1 MSELPETPPA
11 ADLTPS
17 PKPTWYKRRWVQG
30 TGAAVIVLGIIGA
43 ISDAGKKDAT
53 SLSNTKT
60 VTVTNA
66 TPTET
71 APDADAA
78 TQKAA
83 DEKAAKEAEAASQRA
98 EARAA
103 RGVTFSKI
111 GSQVVTYQAER
122 DDVAVVKARNAGSSN
137 FLVEFLSGGGGS
149 GDLAI
154 NEIGPGSWAG
164 VAKLSTGRYKVKVTA
179 EGSWSLTISQPLA
192 KTTGVKALPGALAG
206 KGSAVIPINVPED
219 LPAATIAATNNGD
232 SNFLVEVVGYGGE
245 TTGSSLIVN
254 EIGPGSWS
262 TASDIPAGSFLL
274 KVTGAGNWTLKI
286 AP

>member
-1 MSELPETPPA
+1 M
-11 ADLTPS
+11 
-17 PKPTWYKRRWVQG
+17 
-30 TGAAVIVLGIIGA
+30 IVLGIIGA
-43 ISDAGKKDAT
+43 VSDSGKKDET
-53 SLSNTKT
+53 SSSTTKT

-71 APDADAA
+71 APDADAEA
-78 TQKAA
+78 QKAA
-83 DEKAAKEAEAASQRA
+83 DENAAKGAEAARKRA

-103 RGVTFSKI
+103 RGVTFSKN
-111 GSQVVTYQAER
+111 GSQVATYQAER
-122 DDVAVVKARNAGSSN
+122 DDVAVIKARNTGSSN
-137 FLVEFLSGGGGS
+137 FLVEFLGSGGGS

-164 VAKLSTGRYKVKVTA
+164 VAKLSAGRYKVKVTA
-179 EGSWSLTISQPLA
+179 AGSWSLTISQPLA
-192 KTTGVKALPGALAG
+192 KTTGVKTLPGGLAG
-206 KGSAVIPINVPED
+206 KGSAVIPINVSKD

-262 TASDIPAGSFLL
+262 TASASKLGHSS
-274 KVTGAGNWTLKI
+274 
-286 AP
+286 